1 MKKLIY
7 AVDFDGTL
15 CENKWPDI
23 GEANKDL
30 IKFLLQ
36 QKSLGHRII
45 LYTMREGQKLDEAL
59 KWCRKRGLSFD
70 AVNDNLQEMK
80 AFYGNNPRKVYADW
94 YIDDHNWRIDNHK
107 LMFGSL
113 PYYPGNVDAE
123 WETWN
128 A

>member
-30 IKFLLQ
+30 IKFLLRE
-36 QKSLGHRII
+36 KSLGHRII
-45 LYTMREGQKLDEAL
+45 LYTMREGQKLDDAL

-94 YIDDHNWRIDNHK
+94 YIDDHNWCIDNHK

-113 PYYPGNVDAE
+113 PYHPGNGEAE